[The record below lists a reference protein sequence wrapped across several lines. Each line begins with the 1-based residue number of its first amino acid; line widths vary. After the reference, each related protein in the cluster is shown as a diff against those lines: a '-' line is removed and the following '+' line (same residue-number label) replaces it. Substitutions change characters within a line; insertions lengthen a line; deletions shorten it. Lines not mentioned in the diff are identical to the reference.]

1 VSRPALD
8 PAPDLARE
16 LELRFAQ
23 DAELA
28 KRLNDAHERLKRAN
42 DRQRWGF
49 HADGMAALYG
59 EHPAAV
65 DFAFVENRSEVIRE
79 PDPLQEMQRVR
90 WRIDHA
96 FIDFQTISELR
107 RQLAAEVGELMREF
121 VSTLVAAEWVR
132 ARRSRSERNSSEDAI
147 MHLSAHLWDVGPH
160 PGYPTLM
167 HSRPVC

>member
-1 VSRPALD
+1 MSRPALD
-8 PAPDLARE
+8 PARQLARE
-16 LELRFAQ
+16 LELQFAQ

-28 KRLNDAHERLKRAN
+28 RRLNDAHERLKRAN
-42 DRQRWGF
+42 DQLRWGF

-79 PDPLQEMQRVR
+79 PDPLQEMQWVR

-96 FIDFQTISELR
+96 FIDFHTISELR

-121 VSTLVAAEWVR
+121 VSTLVR
-132 ARRSRSERNSSEDAI
+132 GRIGPSTTLARR
-147 MHLSAHLWDVGPH
+147 
-160 PGYPTLM
+160 T
-167 HSRPVC
+167 